1 MPFLSGRGYTSEL
14 KVVQLNTAIAYLQA
28 VKETFHDQP
37 AVYTHFSALLQNS
50 EGYDVI
56 MSTAATL
63 FRDYPHLIEALNPF
77 LRSPCL
83 VEYNA
88 RTRLTT
94 ITSSSGIK
102 YQI

>member
-50 EGYDVI
+50 SVI
-56 MSTAATL
+56 IHTL
-63 FRDYPHLIEALNPF
+63 VSFRDRQLFA
-77 LRSPCL
+77 
-83 VEYNA
+83 
-88 RTRLTT
+88 
-94 ITSSSGIK
+94 K
-102 YQI
+102 